1 MGQGGDIS
9 FKFNNLENEA
19 VKQKLKEEINKES
32 KKINVKHST
41 IKDLLFQTQP
51 SRFIPR
57 KIEQNDAGVD

>member
-32 KKINVKHST
+32 KNKC
-41 IKDLLFQTQP
+41 
-51 SRFIPR
+51 
-57 KIEQNDAGVD
+57 